1 MVAGVEFKQ
10 KLQLAAS
17 RTSRYKNQLAP
28 RYSTSPTLMEHN
40 TQTQLIYYVEYVSLN
55 ILQNVLVIGVLNVKK
70 GYVPNVKNIIACLK
84 ALEHM
89 TLFQLKIIRNYQI
102 IFQKLFIT
110 AKTMI

>member
-1 MVAGVEFKQ
+1 V
-10 KLQLAAS
+10 
-17 RTSRYKNQLAP
+17 
-28 RYSTSPTLMEHN
+28 EHN
-40 TQTQLIYYVEYVSLN
+40 TKTQLIYYVEYVSLN
-55 ILQNVLVIGVLNVKK
+55 ILQNVLVIDVLNVKK

-110 AKTMI
+110 AKTMIWNTRFIAQYMTQFAVQFVYPQIIKIVST